1 MGENIDQPTKI
12 DLWLTGFKGR
22 QLLCLCKAST
32 STSSK
37 HWLSNLCQYLD
48 VFGREFDS
56 RKTEIW
62 YTNAPFIG
70 RDEGFKMVWFA
81 RFASRSKTV
90 AWERTTAKIECPAWL
105 KRCQCVPK
113 ISQSEKLPSNMGR
126 ERPFFLHSFALFGL
140 CIDTAVICFFKQFQ
154 TSAFFWTKSCRTT
167 L

>member
-37 HWLSNLCQYLD
+37 HWLSNL
-48 VFGREFDS
+48 FGCIWKGVRQQKDI
-56 RKTEIW
+56 EIW
-62 YTNAPFIG
+62 YRNAPFIG

-81 RFASRSKTV
+81 RFATRSKTV

-113 ISQSEKLPSNMGR
+113 ISQWEKLPSNMGR

-154 TSAFFWTKSCRTT
+154 TSAFF
-167 L
+167 